1 MTVNSS
7 FHTTTV
13 KHADMKHSGDTV
25 QIDGRNF
32 TLGRRLG
39 GGSEGAVFDIDDHS
53 GVITK
58 LINTRN
64 MSPADI
70 EEVKKRLVWLR
81 DDVGVGMKL
90 KQNLAIPK
98 AVLDEDLGYV
108 MKKAVNYRSLNTYLR
123 HPFGNAFADWCKN
136 EYRLKKRL
144 QICALI
150 FQILEQIHISGLI
163 FTDLS
168 PNNIMVSSEE
178 NNVVFIDTDNMRR
191 KEDVYCGV
199 LGTPGYMAPEI
210 YYWEDKKLREQREN
224 CKLSDDILPAV
235 GKISVDSDVFS
246 AAVIAFQLLT
256 FQHPYEGDVAEE
268 GTPDELE
275 KALRC
280 ETDYILEVNG
290 GNPSTC
296 NSFVKHFDNGT
307 LGTEKLRQL
316 FTQTFVG
323 GKHRPLLRPTALEFE
338 EAFSEASDMIV
349 SCSSCGAEQFFTPQN
364 KDTCWQC
371 GKVISF
377 QYCLRIFAIFAEK
390 DRSKILGA
398 ILEDRLDNLPSE
410 SNQKP
415 FLMSELLFVPDETVY
430 LYPRHIKS
438 NPEDR
443 KQVWGTLR
451 ILSES
456 EGRAEIRINP
466 DSGMNNCE
474 LFDRV
479 SKKWI
484 PQSSQTNFLF
494 NDKWINF
501 GLTDTRA
508 GKMRL
513 VGRVFKSTN

>member
-1 MTVNSS
+1 
-7 FHTTTV
+7 
-13 KHADMKHSGDTV
+13 MKHSGDTV

-39 GGSEGAVFDIDDHS
+39 GGSEGAVFDIDRD
-53 GVITK
+53 GFIAK

-70 EEVKKRLVWLR
+70 EKVKKRLVWLR

-90 KQNLAIPK
+90 KNNLAIPK

-144 QICALI
+144 QICTMI
-150 FQILEQIHISGLI
+150 FQTLEQIHISGLI

-178 NNVVFIDTDNMRR
+178 KNVVFVDTDNMRR
-191 KEDVYCGV
+191 MEDAYCGV
-199 LGTPGYMAPEI
+199 LGTPGYIAPEI
-210 YYWEDKKLREQREN
+210 YYQEDKKLREQRKN
-224 CKLSDDILPAV
+224 CNMLDDVLPGA

-256 FQHPYEGDVAEE
+256 LQHPYEGDAAEE

-280 ETDYILEVNG
+280 EMDYILEVNG

-296 NSFVKHFDNGT
+296 NSFVKHFDEGT

-316 FTQTFVG
+316 FTRTFVD

-338 EAFSEASDMIV
+338 EAFGEANDTIL
-349 SCSSCGAEQFFTPQN
+349 SCSSCSAERIFSPQN
-364 KDTCWQC
+364 KNTCWNC
-371 GKVISF
+371 GTVIESWYSLQIHAVF
-377 QYCLRIFAIFAEK
+377 EERDRRIIIGK
-390 DRSKILGA
+390 
-398 ILEDRLDNLPSE
+398 ILEDSFDDFPG
-410 SNQKP
+410 KP
-415 FLMSELLFVPDETVY
+415 NRKSFLMSELFFVPGETVS
-430 LYPRHIKS
+430 LYPRHINS
-438 NPEDR
+438 NTENR
-443 KQVWGTLR
+443 KQSWGTLR

-456 EGRAEIRINP
+456 EGQAEICINS

-474 LFDRV
+474 LFDDV

-484 PQSSQTNFLF
+484 PQSHQTNFSF
-494 NDKWINF
+494 KGKWINF
-501 GLTDTRA
+501 GSTDTRA

-513 VGRVFKSTN
+513 VGRIFKSTN